1 MVNEFRDRMEK
12 SLEEAKSALAKAKD
26 DMARYYNQR
35 RIPAPEYHV
44 GDRVFL
50 GALDIRTM
58 RPSRKLGHR
67 YLGPYVIQSRV
78 GKHSYKLQ
86 LPLSMSR
93 LHPVFNV
100 VKLIPAPEDP
110 IPGRRAKPPPPPELV
125 DGEEHYVVE
134 KVLDSRFMRG
144 QLHFLVKWEGYGYE
158 ENTWVAEEDMAAPAK
173 VREFYQSHP
182 GAPRRIRSM
191 AFESLMPRASRMRP
205 PRRGG
210 DGGGPPISTPEPSPR
225 RSTRPKVHRTK
236 TRTQE
241 RSSEVTPRSRHEIHR
256 TEHRPGD
263 RTTG

>member
-12 SLEEAKSALAKAKD
+12 WLEEAKLALAKEKD
-26 DMARYYNQR
+26 DMARYYHQCW
-35 RIPAPEYHV
+35 IPAPEYRV

-50 GALDIRTM
+50 DASDIRTT

-110 IPGRRAKPPPPPELV
+110 IPGRRAEPPPPPELV

-134 KVLDSRFMRG
+134 KVLDSRLMRG
-144 QLHFLVKWEGYGYE
+144 RLHFLVKWEGYGYE
-158 ENTWVAEEDMAAPAK
+158 ENTWVVEED
-173 VREFYQSHP
+173 
-182 GAPRRIRSM
+182 
-191 AFESLMPRASRMRP
+191 
-205 PRRGG
+205 
-210 DGGGPPISTPEPSPR
+210 
-225 RSTRPKVHRTK
+225 RPKYGSFTSH
-236 TRTQE
+236 TR
-241 RSSEVTPRSRHEIHR
+241 
-256 TEHRPGD
+256 EHRDGF
-263 RTTG
+263 G